1 MADGCVA
8 SKEIDL
14 VAGTLVRL
22 EDEMMLVLNRDD
34 SDDEVFLSPFDGPW
48 DSVKEIS

>member
-8 SKEIDL
+8 LREIDS

-22 EDEMMLVLNRDD
+22 EDEMMMVLKSHD

-48 DSVKEIS
+48 DSVREIS